1 MRLGRSYGE
10 MTFSFLKLPFST
22 TETGPDSRMD
32 TIAGQIMDLLAAC
45 VMTVLRVDLI
55 SGLQATCV

>member
-1 MRLGRSYGE
+1 

-22 TETGPDSRMD
+22 TETAADSRID

>member
-1 MRLGRSYGE
+1 

-22 TETGPDSRMD
+22 TETARMSRID
-32 TIAGQIMDLLAAC
+32 TIGRHIMDLLAAC

-55 SGLQATCV
+55 SGLEATCV